1 MKYKF
6 DEEKLLGLFL
16 NAENCFPQYA
26 DPFLKD
32 GYVYATDTDKLIR
45 IKAET
50 LNGRYKSDKI
60 NYSLSLPNDN
70 CNALVT
76 QVDIEKALA
85 SVPQQKEIV
94 TADCSECDG
103 DGVVFSEYIDKKG
116 ETHEIEAEC
125 PICGGI
131 GNEEKETG
139 KIIPAPYAAIAIGD
153 FKLRACDVQAL
164 LEAMKIIGVTKVC
177 LVSQTDNRTV
187 FRIGE
192 NISIMMVSFMSDNI
206 DAVIPI
212 KERNRDKLIEQR

>member
-26 DPFLKD
+26 EPFQKD

-45 IKAET
+45 IKAEA
-50 LNGRYKSDKI
+50 LNRRYKSDKI

-70 CNALVT
+70 CNALIT

-85 SVPQQKEIV
+85 SVPQQKETVI
-94 TADCSECDG
+94 ADCSECEG
-103 DGVVFSEYIDKKG
+103 AGVVFSEYIDKKG
-116 ETHEIEAEC
+116 ETHEIETEC

-131 GNEEKETG
+131 GNEKKETG
-139 KIIPAPYAAIAIGD
+139 KTIPVPYTAIAIGD
-153 FKLRACDVQAL
+153 IKLRACDVQVL
-164 LEAMKIIGVTKVC
+164 FEAMNVIGVTKVH
-177 LVSQTDNRTV
+177 LVSQTDDRLV
-187 FRIGE
+187 FRIDE
-192 NISIMMVSFMSDNI
+192 NIKIMVVTFTSDNI

-212 KERNRDKLIEQR
+212 KERGI